1 MTIFYYDVYA
11 GDGQIQVPSDAAA
24 IVAKATEGTY
34 YRDSEYAWFK
44 QQAANRGLPFSGY
57 HFLNSHDDVAAQA
70 QYYFDFAGATPCM
83 VDVEPEDAAGSR
95 PTLDQTV
102 AFIEALRGL
111 GGAVWGVYF
120 PQWYWG
126 EVGGDLGRLTAL
138 DVALV
143 SSAYTGYSDGGVGW
157 QPYGGATPV
166 VWQFTSTPLDKNA
179 FQGTQAQLADLFN
192 GVTAPTNT
200 EDDMPAFATGTVAPG
215 LDQTTVILPP
225 PANYGSVGWGNV
237 WFSLGSDMGDA
248 HVRVTLFTN
257 GAWTDFNENFV
268 VPAASPRV
276 FPFPSPLPKDVEK
289 ISVKRLAGSEN
300 VPLSY
305 LIEVK

>member
-34 YRDSEYAWFK
+34 YHDTEYSWFK

-57 HFLNSHDDVAAQA
+57 HFLSGNNDPAAQA
-70 QYYFDFAGATPCM
+70 AFYFAMAGTTPCM
-83 VDVEPEDAAGSR
+83 VDVEPEDSANSK

-102 AFIEALRGL
+102 AFIQALRGL
-111 GGAVWGVYF
+111 GGVVWGVYF

-126 EVGGDLGRLTAL
+126 QVGGDLSRLTAL
-138 DVALV
+138 SVALV
-143 SSAYTGYSDGGVGW
+143 SSNYTAYSDSGAGW
-157 QPYGGATPV
+157 GFYGGATPE

-179 FQGTQAQLADLFN
+179 FKGTQAQLADLFN
-192 GVTAPTNT
+192 GVTPTTT
-200 EDDMPAFATGTVAPG
+200 EDDMAAFATGIVTPG
-215 LDQTTVILPP
+215 LNQTTVILPP
-225 PANYGSVGWGNV
+225 PANSGAAGWGNV

-248 HVRVTLFTN
+248 HVRVTLFAN

-268 VPAASPRV
+268 VPAAGPRV
-276 FPFPSPLPKDVEK
+276 FPFPSPLLRDVEK
-289 ISVKRLAGSEN
+289 ISVTREAGSEN

-305 LIEVK
+305 LIEVR